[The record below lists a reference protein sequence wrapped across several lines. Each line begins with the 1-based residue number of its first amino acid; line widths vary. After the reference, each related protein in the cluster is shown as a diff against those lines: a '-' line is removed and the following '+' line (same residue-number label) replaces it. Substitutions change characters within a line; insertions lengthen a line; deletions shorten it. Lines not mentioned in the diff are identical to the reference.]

1 MSCCVE
7 VILPCLI
14 FVKVTVVVNCVETSL
29 FRSHFVVYRFSTILL
44 WMECIHVFM
53 VNVSY
58 HIFKLTISG
67 SSIFFFVIFLVLFFA
82 KVKFYVFKDSDKL

>member
-14 FVKVTVVVNCVETSL
+14 FVKVTVVVNCVEI
-29 FRSHFVVYRFSTILL
+29 RSHFVVYRFTTILL

-67 SSIFFFVIFLVLFFA
+67 SSIFFCYFSGTCFCKNKILCLHR
-82 KVKFYVFKDSDKL
+82 L

>member
-1 MSCCVE
+1 MLCCVE

-14 FVKVTVVVNCVETSL
+14 FVKVTVVVNCVEI
-29 FRSHFVVYRFSTILL
+29 RSHLVVYRFTTILL

-67 SSIFFFVIFLVLFFA
+67 SSIFFFVIFLVLVFA
-82 KVKFYVFKDSDKL
+82 KIKFYVFIDSDKL

>member
-1 MSCCVE
+1 MLCCVE

-14 FVKVTVVVNCVETSL
+14 FVKVTVVVNCVEI
-29 FRSHFVVYRFSTILL
+29 RSHLVVYRFTTILL

-67 SSIFFFVIFLVLFFA
+67 SSIFFLLFFWYLFLQ
-82 KVKFYVFKDSDKL
+82 K